1 MKDFEAKFDTNNI
14 QSVELNF
21 LDGQVEIL
29 LRALELYSYNFDY
42 MLNVKYS
49 TSELSKEKKALELY
63 TYNLKYMVNSN
74 DDEISI
80 EQKQEKTALLKYT
93 YEQVLATQAE
103 QVVSKRNNMDNI
115 PEIGKS
121 IIKEGKDAKEGIII
135 QLNAG

>member
-1 MKDFEAKFDTNNI
+1 M
-14 QSVELNF
+14 
-21 LDGQVEIL
+21 
-29 LRALELYSYNFDY
+29 
-42 MLNVKYS
+42 
-49 TSELSKEKKALELY
+49 ELY

-74 DDEISI
+74 DDEISV

-121 IIKEGKDAKEGIII
+121 IIKEGTDAKEGIII

>member
-1 MKDFEAKFDTNNI
+1 
-14 QSVELNF
+14 
-21 LDGQVEIL
+21 
-29 LRALELYSYNFDY
+29 
-42 MLNVKYS
+42 MLNVKDS

-121 IIKEGKDAKEGIII
+121 IIKEGTDAKEGIII